1 MKFLYS
7 DKKSGLTATMD
18 LDDEKASLL
27 LNKKIGDEIDGTALG
42 LTGYKLKITGG
53 TDSSGFP
60 LEASISGQI
69 KTKVI
74 RERLNK
80 NKERINKRITV
91 RGNVISSDVKQ
102 VSASIIEYGS
112 KPVEELFTVK
122 KKEEKENSEK
132 N

>member
-1 MKFLYS
+1 
-7 DKKSGLTATMD
+7 MD
-18 LDDEKASLL
+18 LNDEMISLL

-80 NKERINKRITV
+80 NKEKINKRITV

-102 VSASIIEYGS
+102 VSALITEYGS
-112 KPVEELFTVK
+112 KPIEELFTAK
-122 KKEEKENSEK
+122 KKEEENDKK

>member
-1 MKFLYS
+1 LKFLYS

-18 LDDEKASLL
+18 LNDEMISLL

-80 NKERINKRITV
+80 NKEKINKRITV

-102 VSASIIEYGS
+102 VSALITEYGS
-112 KPVEELFTVK
+112 KPIEELFTAK
-122 KKEEKENSEK
+122 KKEEENDKK